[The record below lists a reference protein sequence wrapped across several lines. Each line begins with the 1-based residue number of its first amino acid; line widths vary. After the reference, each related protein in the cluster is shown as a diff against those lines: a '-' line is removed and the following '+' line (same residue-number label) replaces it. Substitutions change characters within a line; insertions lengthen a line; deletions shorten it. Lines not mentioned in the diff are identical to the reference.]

1 MSGPI
6 RVLVVDDQR
15 VVREGLEMLLGL
27 LDGIEVAGSA
37 ADGEEALAR
46 VADTDPD
53 VVLMDLNMPRLDGIA
68 ATARITAE
76 HPHVPVVVLTTY
88 TDDQRVMAAL
98 RAGAR
103 GYLTKDAGADEIRA
117 AVTSAASG
125 SAHLDADVQRL
136 LLDTLR
142 SGESFGV
149 PTPTGLVPDDLTARE
164 ADVVRL
170 IALGRSNTEIA
181 EELFISL
188 PTVKSHVRHILA
200 KLDLRDRAQAIVL
213 AHECGLVEERAARG

>member
-1 MSGPI
+1 VSAPI

-27 LDGIEVAGSA
+27 LDGVEVAASA
-37 ADGEEALAR
+37 GDGEEALAR
-46 VADTDPD
+46 VADAEPD

-68 ATARITAE
+68 ATARISAE

-88 TDDQRVMAAL
+88 TDEERVLAAL

-103 GYLTKDAGADEIRA
+103 GYLTKDAGAAEIQA
-117 AVTSAASG
+117 AIISAASG

-136 LLDTLR
+136 LLDALR
-142 SGESFGV
+142 SGQAFGV
-149 PTPTGLVPDDLTARE
+149 PTPTGRTPEALTARE

-181 EELFISL
+181 EELVVSL
-188 PTVKSHVRHILA
+188 STVKTHINHVFA
-200 KLDLRDRAQAIVL
+200 KTGLRDRAQLVGYAYRS
-213 AHECGLVEERAARG
+213 GLVELP